1 MYLLLQVLDVNI
13 ALSLVSQ
20 FHDCFLS
27 VSFLPEGQGFVSE
40 DEYLEI
46 SDIKRDQSGEYECSA
61 LNDVAAPDVRKVKIT
76 VNCELNHGQGVPG
89 GTGEYGPSF
98 AGSGNAVFQQENFL
112 WLLCPITASTA
123 ICPGVFLWLS
133 QLLANGENCS
143 LWIGLKLG
151 RRSWGKYNIFKQVPF
166 LKLMVI

>member
-1 MYLLLQVLDVNI
+1 MSLLLQVLDVYI

-76 VNCELNHGQGVPG
+76 VNCELNHFQGAPG
-89 GTGEYGPSF
+89 GTREYGPSF
-98 AGSGNAVFQQENFL
+98 AGSGNAFFQQENTFSDCCVPSL
-112 WLLCPITASTA
+112 PPLPFALESSCASQS
-123 ICPGVFLWLS
+123 F
-133 QLLANGENCS
+133 
-143 LWIGLKLG
+143 
-151 RRSWGKYNIFKQVPF
+151 
-166 LKLMVI
+166 